1 MKWWNDLWLNEGFA
15 SWMEYKV
22 TIIMIIIIVEYK
34 VTMIIIIIMEY
45 TMIIIIVEYKVTMII
60 IIIMEYT
67 MIIIMDYWIT
77 KSPSSSSATV
87 SIIIVDNVIK
97 MLITIS

>member
-22 TIIMIIIIVEYK
+22 TIIM
-34 VTMIIIIIMEY
+34 
-45 TMIIIIVEYKVTMII
+45 
-60 IIIMEYT
+60 IIMEYT

>member
-22 TIIMIIIIVEYK
+22 TIIMIIV
-34 VTMIIIIIMEY
+34 
-45 TMIIIIVEYKVTMII
+45 
-60 IIIMEYT
+60 EYT

>member
-34 VTMIIIIIMEY
+34 VTM
-45 TMIIIIVEYKVTMII
+45 TI